1 MRGNTLWVLAH
12 PDAGSLS
19 GRLRDAGV
27 AALRE
32 NGWDVAESD
41 LYQMRWDPLLRA
53 GDADAPERVEE
64 VRAEQRKLLA
74 ADLVVLQ
81 FPLWWYGMPAILKGW
96 VDRVFESGFA
106 YHVPDP
112 ETGRMLKYGRGGLE
126 GRRALVVVTAGD
138 RAGSLTPRG
147 ISGSIDDVLWPL
159 LHGTL
164 WYTGME
170 PLRPHLVAEADS
182 VDATRAD
189 RLERCLADRLARI
202 EAEEPID
209 YLPLDD
215 EFYDHS
221 IRLHDD
227 VSPGLEGIAAHRR
240 CGV

>member
-1 MRGNTLWVLAH
+1 MRSCAF
-12 PDAGSLS
+12 
-19 GRLRDAGV
+19 
-27 AALRE
+27 
-32 NGWDVAESD
+32 
-41 LYQMRWDPLLRA
+41 

-81 FPLWWYGMPAILKGW
+81 FPLWWYGMPAILNGW

-126 GRRALVVVTAGD
+126 GRRALVVVSAGD
-138 RAGSLTPRG
+138 RAGSLSPRG

-164 WYTGME
+164 WYTGMQ

-182 VDATRAD
+182 VDATRAN

-202 EAEEPID
+202 DGEELID